1 MTPKPSIARAALWM
15 TGWLVL
21 MLGIMVAGRTAQR
34 ELNVFQVMELRAM
47 IGLLLLYPLVHRAG
61 GLSSV
66 RSSVIGQHI
75 GRNLVH
81 YSAQAAWLLALTM
94 IPLGQ
99 LIAIEFTMPIW
110 IAIMAAT
117 FLGERITGTK
127 ALSVALGLIG
137 VVVIVRP
144 SLDHVDPGQLIAL
157 ATAVGFAVSVIM
169 VKNLTRYDSVLTIIF
184 WMVVIQGIAGLV
196 PALVVWRWPSLE
208 IWGWLVI
215 IAICGTFSHFCM
227 AKAMTYADATV
238 VVPLDF
244 LRVPL
249 AALVGWLVYS
259 EQIDA
264 WTAVGALL
272 ILFGNLV
279 NLRNAGTA
287 RIPPPSDDRRSAA

>member
-1 MTPKPSIARAALWM
+1 MTTKPSIAKAALWM
-15 TGWLVL
+15 TGWLTL

-34 ELNVFQVMELRAM
+34 ELNVFQIMELRAV
-47 IGLLLLYPLVHRAG
+47 IGLLLLYPLVYRAG

-66 RSSVIGQHI
+66 RTSVIGQHI
-75 GRNLVH
+75 GRNLSH

-110 IAIMAAT
+110 IVILAAI
-117 FLGERITGTK
+117 FLNERITTTK
-127 ALSVALGLIG
+127 ALSVVLGLIG

-157 ATAVGFAVSVIM
+157 ATAVGFAVSFIM
-169 VKNLTRYDSVLTIIF
+169 VKNLTRHDSVLTIIF
-184 WMVVIQGIAGLV
+184 WMVVIQGIMGLV
-196 PALVVWRWPSLE
+196 PALVVWRWPSPE

-215 IAICGTFSHFCM
+215 IAICGTFSHFCVT
-227 AKAMTYADATV
+227 KAMTYADATV
-238 VVPLDF
+238 VVPMDF

-272 ILFGNLV
+272 ILFCNLV
-279 NLRNAGTA
+279 NLRGAGTA
-287 RIPPPSDDRRSAA
+287 RIPAPEKQTSAN

>member
-1 MTPKPSIARAALWM
+1 MTTKPSITKAALWM
-15 TGWLVL
+15 TGWLTL

-34 ELNVFQVMELRAM
+34 ELNVFQIMELRAL

-61 GLSSV
+61 GLTSV
-66 RSSVIGQHI
+66 RSNVIGQHI

-110 IAIMAAT
+110 IAIMAAM
-117 FLGERITGTK
+117 FLGERITPTK
-127 ALSVALGLIG
+127 AVSVVLGLIG

-144 SLDHVDPGQLIAL
+144 SLDHIDPGQLIAL

-169 VKNLTRYDSVLTIIF
+169 VKNLTRHDSVLTIIF

-196 PALVVWRWPSLE
+196 PALVVWRWPSPE

-238 VVPLDF
+238 VVPMDF

-259 EQIDA
+259 EQVDV

-279 NLRNAGTA
+279 NLRGAGTA
-287 RIPPPSDDRRSAA
+287 RIPPSENRRSAG